1 MTLQKDVIHSSSMSC
16 YTAWC
21 LYSATYFLLVVFF
34 SSSSLPIAM
43 SANYEAIPNEPV
55 AGSPLT
61 PLSRWQRVKNT
72 FTRRRIGAI
81 LCFLIFVSLITG
93 IALVLLLP
101 ETSPLEDHDHQPIH
115 SPIKPGISIQAME
128 HGLAQCQ
135 RIRRQKSI
143 NQPNPSRTTN
153 PRAPNNVQT
162 TLLKN
167 VVVWD
172 GQGNILDHVDVLM
185 QNGVIHRVEND
196 IDIDSNNNTKVID
209 VKGRIVTPGLV
220 DMHRYEY

>member
-1 MTLQKDVIHSSSMSC
+1 MSC

-34 SSSSLPIAM
+34 FPSSLPIAM

-61 PLSRWQRVKNT
+61 PPSHWQRVKNT

-81 LCFLIFVSLITG
+81 LCFLIFLSLITG

-101 ETSPLEDHDHQPIH
+101 ETSPLQDHDHPSIH

-135 RIRRQKSI
+135 RIRRQKPI

-167 VVVWD
+167 AVVWD